1 MKGDKK
7 HRKLPSSALGCDI
20 LFPMKKSIVIACGG
34 TGGHIHPALAIAEAL
49 KADGHTV
56 SLILSGTRTA
66 EKPTAAAWEGP
77 LLLSGARPIKDP
89 RNVLAVLKSYRFLKK
104 HKPDLLFTTGGYTC
118 FPPVVAARLLKIP
131 VVMHEANALPG
142 KAVRWLSRK
151 LKIEAVATSFEETN
165 RLLPH
170 TKTVF
175 TGLPLRKSIVSML
188 EQVTTQSE
196 SREGFSILVTGG
208 SQGARGMNFLVGP
221 VLASLAQ
228 SDPKVRITHQCGP
241 HDLEWAKQVYEKT
254 PNRVEIVPFISEMAK
269 AYSQA
274 DIVIARAGAATC
286 FEIARCAIPAIFI
299 PLPTAADDHQ
309 RKNAE
314 ALVACGGALCVDQL
328 TTTAEQFA
336 DIIQQLY
343 SDPSLRTSMHDALKR
358 LPKQD
363 ATRSVCNL
371 ITETLAKN

>member
-1 MKGDKK
+1 
-7 HRKLPSSALGCDI
+7 
-20 LFPMKKSIVIACGG
+20 MKKSIVIACGG

-170 TKTVF
+170 VKTVF

-286 FEIARCAIPAIFI
+286 FEIAHCALPAIFI

-314 ALVACGGALCVDQL
+314 ALVSCGGALCVDQL
-328 TTTAEQFA
+328 TTTPEQFA
-336 DIIQQLY
+336 DIIRQLY
-343 SDPSLRTSMHDALKR
+343 SDPSLRTSMHEALKR

-363 ATRSVCNL
+363 ATRAVCNL
-371 ITETLAKN
+371 ITEILAGN